1 MSSFKALCS
10 AGPRINLS
18 LIGQMTGAGSNRKRY
33 WPEGDRRDFVQ
44 EIIGWQHWRCGDHW
58 LHQSS
63 DGSYSNAPSF
73 RSEGFYSDTPALLR
87 DRGRIGRTWLVL
99 PSLIPASSYRS
110 DGNQLSRKPQT
121 RRGRRPGRNAAR
133 QPRAQNKSLNK
144 RGGDRYNS
152 LLHEES
158 VLQIKNR
165 AGINP
170 ASLSAQL
177 T

>member
-44 EIIGWQHWRCGDHW
+44 EIIGWQHWRSRDHW
-58 LHQSS
+58 LHQSG

-87 DRGRIGRTWLVL
+87 DRGRIGRT
-99 PSLIPASSYRS
+99 
-110 DGNQLSRKPQT
+110 
-121 RRGRRPGRNAAR
+121 
-133 QPRAQNKSLNK
+133 
-144 RGGDRYNS
+144 
-152 LLHEES
+152 
-158 VLQIKNR
+158 
-165 AGINP
+165 
-170 ASLSAQL
+170 
-177 T
+177 